1 MEWENRREGG
11 ENPREGGGDSQ
22 GGRGRFPG
30 RVWENPREGGGEPPG
45 REWKNPREGA
55 KEPQEG
61 SGKSSETS
69 FYYFFIM
76 TAQTTIIYSYTKWS
90 SHNIVVNNVDLLSQY
105 IYIIIL
111 IIHTELVV

>member
-55 KEPQEG
+55 EEPQEG